1 MFVFGIHNIQLVN
14 KIHLLQSNTTE
25 QNLQAFNSLFL
36 NNQQQ
41 AQWRIYN
48 FRKNIV
54 KRIIKAS
61 YFDNVVDLAT

>member
-14 KIHLLQSNTTE
+14 EIHLLQSNTTE
-25 QNLQAFNSLFL
+25 QNLQAFNSLLL

-61 YFDNVVDLAT
+61 YFDNVADLAT

>member
-1 MFVFGIHNIQLVN
+1 MFVFGIQNIQLVN
-14 KIHLLQSNTTE
+14 EIHLLQSNTIE
-25 QNLQAFNSLFL
+25 QNLQAFNCLLL

>member
-14 KIHLLQSNTTE
+14 EIHLLQSNTTE
-25 QNLQAFNSLFL
+25 QNLQAFNSLLL

-41 AQWRIYN
+41 AQWQIYN

>member
-14 KIHLLQSNTTE
+14 EIHLLQSNTTE
-25 QNLQAFNSLFL
+25 QNLQAFNSLLL

-61 YFDNVVDLAT
+61 YFDNVANLAT

>member
-14 KIHLLQSNTTE
+14 EIHLLQSNTIE
-25 QNLQAFNSLFL
+25 QNLQAFNSLLL

>member
-14 KIHLLQSNTTE
+14 EIHLLQSNTTE
-25 QNLQAFNSLFL
+25 QNLQAFNSLLL